1 MEFDLKDSATRE
13 DAGTSFI
20 GVQEFAAGLFYI
32 YICVD
37 TDLLVAN
44 LGGDKGLARD
54 AIAALIMS
62 AATVA
67 PKGKQTSYASRAYAS
82 YVRAE
87 AGPAQPRTLAAAF
100 LKPVRQGSNDPAR
113 DSKVALEDFAD
124 RLNTAYGLTNLAIE
138 IMDTIGDEV
147 KGSLENIV
155 QFGRKAVKD

>member
-1 MEFDLKDSATRE
+1 
-13 DAGTSFI
+13 
-20 GVQEFAAGLFYI
+20 
-32 YICVD
+32 
-37 TDLLVAN
+37 
-44 LGGDKGLARD
+44 
-54 AIAALIMS
+54 
-62 AATVA
+62 
-67 PKGKQTSYASRAYAS
+67 
-82 YVRAE
+82 
-87 AGPAQPRTLAAAF
+87 LAAAF